1 MDEASARGGERAA
14 VDDIVEQLENEI
26 LSGALGPGERLSEQ
40 TLSARFGVSR
50 GPLREAVRTLE
61 GRRLLERTPFAG
73 VRVVNPSLADLEH
86 LLTVRE
92 ALEGTACRLAAENM
106 SLIETRRLRAC
117 LGDYER
123 RIETEGLGS
132 VFRRGSRD
140 NDFHV
145 QIVQGSH
152 NPWLHAL
159 LCRDL
164 YSILRVVR
172 LRSVGLGS
180 RAQRAAEE
188 HLAILQA
195 IERRD
200 PDAAEQLMRRHIRVG
215 RENLLRLQA
224 AEAAT

>member
-1 MDEASARGGERAA
+1 MESGSERAA
-14 VDDIVEQLENEI
+14 VDAVVERLESAI
-26 LSGALGPGERLSEQ
+26 LSGEIGPGERLSEQ
-40 TLSARFGVSR
+40 SLSAKFGVSR

-73 VRVVNPSLADLEH
+73 VRVVDPSLADLEH

-92 ALEGTACRLAAENM
+92 TLEGTACRLAAENM
-106 SLIETRRLRAC
+106 SLVETRRLRAC
-117 LGDYER
+117 LGNYDR
-123 RIETEGLGS
+123 QIEAEGLGS

-145 QIVQGSH
+145 QIVQGSR
-152 NPWLHAL
+152 NPWLHVL

-180 RAQRAAEE
+180 RAEQATEE

-195 IERRD
+195 IEKRD
-200 PDAAEQLMRRHIRVG
+200 PDSAEQLMRRHIRRG
-215 RENLLRLQA
+215 RDNLLHFHASESTSSSQ
-224 AEAAT
+224 